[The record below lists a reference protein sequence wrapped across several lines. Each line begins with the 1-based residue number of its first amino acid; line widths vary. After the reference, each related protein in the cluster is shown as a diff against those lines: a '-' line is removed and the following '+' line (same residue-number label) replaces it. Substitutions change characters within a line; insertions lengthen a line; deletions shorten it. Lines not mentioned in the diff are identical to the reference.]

1 MITHCMH
8 DISSTSPHSYTKL
21 NRGDKSRILILILGF
36 KGLLKK
42 DFRHKG
48 YIMWDSVENYLFVFN
63 VVK

>member
-1 MITHCMH
+1 MRIKNMITHCMH

-21 NRGDKSRILILILGF
+21 NRGDESRILILILGF

-48 YIMWDSVENYLFVFN
+48 YIM
-63 VVK
+63 